1 MADANDFDVV
11 VVDDEL
17 NPDAGKVVEILDEAS
32 AAAIMDYLKKEYD
45 QAKTDMEARNQK
57 LIVWRRN
64 MEAIASTAPK
74 NHPFKNSSNVVV
86 PVTQV
91 LTQNLFAKVKG
102 TFDARNPLW
111 SSVSLKR
118 DEHEQKL
125 AKIAEKFMQ
134 LQAASPYDLDMESVL
149 QDLFFET
156 ILTGGA
162 FPQVVYAIESWRVK
176 DATGADAEVVWH
188 DGPQVI
194 IRPLEA
200 VKYRRGVPKI
210 SRLPWIGI
218 DVALTEI
225 ELRERASKGIY
236 TPEAVAEVI
245 KFARSTPND
254 VEQQQQEA
262 DSFDSGETTNLF
274 DITEVYVYWDV
285 DGTGVPVD
293 LLLTVHMESGRI
305 LKQQYNTLGARNI
318 TSSRYVHR
326 PFALTGRGTG
336 QMTESMQSEVTVTHN
351 MRNDNAKTAGMRM
364 LAVKKSAGFGAKRE
378 MYPGAVWEF
387 ENPSE
392 DIKPIQ
398 LGEVYPSS
406 LQAENQGWSIAQR
419 AVGLSDVQ
427 MGFADATLA
436 SRDTAK
442 GTAMRLQQGDSILG
456 SVVEG
461 LRNTISQI
469 GMLVWMQCVTNK
481 DRVMARERKA
491 MRLTEDELALLDEAL
506 GMEISEIPM
515 RMRFTVKT
523 TEADKTY
530 EQQRQ
535 NMLGLSQVFAGFA
548 DKTVP
553 LVGMV
558 YGPQG
563 MQMKAQAPEAWGY
576 LARILTGSGKLMERI
591 FEFFGITDVDNYV
604 PNTDVLDKTLDSM
617 GGMAGMQGAFQ
628 APGGMVPQQPQAPDQ
643 QAMMAQAM
651 MAQQQQAQQGGPV
664 GPQNIA

>member
-1 MADANDFDVV
+1 MADAGDFDVV
-11 VVDDEL
+11 LVG
-17 NPDAGKVVEILDEAS
+17 DAEGIETARALEILDETQAL
-32 AAAIMDYLKKEYD
+32 AVMEYLKKEYD

-57 LIVWRRN
+57 LILWRRN

-111 SSVSLKR
+111 TSVSLKK
-118 DEHEQKL
+118 DDHEQKL
-125 AKIAEKFMQ
+125 AKIAEKFLQ
-134 LQAASPYDLDMESVL
+134 LQASSPYDLDMESVL

-162 FPQVVYAIESWRVK
+162 FPQVVYSVESWRVR
-176 DATGADAEVVWH
+176 DETGSDKEVVWH

-194 IRPLEA
+194 VRPLES

-236 TPEAVAEVI
+236 NVEAVGEVI
-245 KFARSTPND
+245 KFARSTPTD
-254 VEQQQQEA
+254 IEQQQQEA
-262 DSFDSGETTNLF
+262 DSFDSGETANLF

-285 DGTGVPVD
+285 DGSGVPVD
-293 LLLTVHMESGRI
+293 LLLTVHMESGKI

-318 TSSRYVHR
+318 ASSRYVHR

-336 QMTESMQSEVTVTHN
+336 QMTESMQTEVTVTHN

-364 LAVKKSAGFGAKRE
+364 LAVRKSAGFGAKRE
-378 MYPGAVWEF
+378 IYPGAIWELDDP
-387 ENPSE
+387 ER
-392 DIKPIQ
+392 DVKAIQ

-427 MGFADATLA
+427 MGFADSTLA

-461 LRNTISQI
+461 LRNTLSQI

-491 MRLTEDELALLDEAL
+491 MRLSEEELVLLDEAL
-506 GMEISEIPM
+506 GMEISEVPM

-535 NMLGLSQVFAGFA
+535 NMLGLSQVFAGFTE
-548 DKTVP
+548 KTVP

-563 MQMKAQAPEAWGY
+563 MQMKQQAPEAWQY
-576 LARILTGSGKLMERI
+576 MARILAGSSKLLSRI

-604 PNTDVLDKTLDSM
+604 PNTDSLDAVLDQMADM
-617 GGMAGMQGAFQ
+617 GGAFQ
-628 APGGMVPQQPQAPDQ
+628 APQGAPGVDQ
-643 QAMMAQAM
+643 GQAMMQQM
-651 MAQQQQAQQGGPV
+651 QQQMARQGGIDGQPGAV
-664 GPQNIA
+664 